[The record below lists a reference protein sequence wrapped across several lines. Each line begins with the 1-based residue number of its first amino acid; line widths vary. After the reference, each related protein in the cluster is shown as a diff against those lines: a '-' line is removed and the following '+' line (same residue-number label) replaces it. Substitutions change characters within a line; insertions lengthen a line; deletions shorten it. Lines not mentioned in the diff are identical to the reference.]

1 MNNHIV
7 CRYMKSLGMDPIK
20 VNVLV
25 DKDSPWSPLMGWGM
39 KHQRARNGQFDKRWQ
54 PVEKTKDYQ
63 LLEGAWGEASSS
75 RIARSYRGI
84 ATQWN
89 DGRPIHSAR
98 LLVCLSHRPA
108 KLPIGRPVWNIFRS
122 WKILADIVRRDI
134 FFEYSPT
141 LENIGRYCEEA
152 AEHTFELRISL
163 QTSRLECNTTSTP
176 TIKLKETL

>member
-1 MNNHIV
+1 
-7 CRYMKSLGMDPIK
+7 MDPIK

-98 LLVCLSHRPA
+98 LLVCLSHSLQNFQLAVQFRIFS
-108 KLPIGRPVWNIFRS
+108 KVGRYWQILWGEIFFFNIFQR
-122 WKILADIVRRDI
+122 WKILADIVRR
-134 FFEYSPT
+134 
-141 LENIGRYCEEA
+141 R
-152 AEHTFELRISL
+152 
-163 QTSRLECNTTSTP
+163 QSTP
-176 TIKLKETL
+176 LSWGLVCKPQDWNATQLLLRQ

>member
-1 MNNHIV
+1 MNNHIM
-7 CRYMKSLGMDPIK
+7 CIYMKSFGMDPIK

-63 LLEGAWGEASSS
+63 LLEGAWGEAGS
-75 RIARSYRGI
+75 RITRSYRGI

-98 LLVCLSHRPA
+98 LLVCLSHPA
-108 KLPIGRPVWNIFRS
+108 CKTFNWPPSLEHFSKVGRYWQ
-122 WKILADIVRRDI
+122 ILWGEI
-134 FFEYSPT
+134 FFLIFSDVGKYWQI
-141 LENIGRYCEEA
+141 LWGGGRA
-152 AEHTFELRISL
+152 HLWAGD
-163 QTSRLECNTTSTP
+163 
-176 TIKLKETL
+176 

>member
-1 MNNHIV
+1 MNNHIM
-7 CRYMKSLGMDPIK
+7 CIYMKSFGMDPRK

-63 LLEGAWGEASSS
+63 LLEGAWGQQDRKKLSRYRNAMKWWPANPFSEALGLF
-75 RIARSYRGI
+75 IAPGLQNFQL
-84 ATQWN
+84 AAQFGTFFQ
-89 DGRPIHSAR
+89 
-98 LLVCLSHRPA
+98 
-108 KLPIGRPVWNIFRS
+108 S

-134 FFEYSPT
+134 FFEYFPT
-141 LENIGRYCEEA
+141 LKNIGRYCEEA
-152 AEHTFELRISL
+152 AEHTFELGISL
-163 QTSRLECNTTSTP
+163 QTSRLECNTTSTL

>member
-25 DKDSPWSPLMGWGM
+25 DKDSPWSPLIGWGM

-134 FFEYSPT
+134 F
-141 LENIGRYCEEA
+141 LNISQRWKILA
-152 AEHTFELRISL
+152 DIVRRR
-163 QTSRLECNTTSTP
+163 QSTP
-176 TIKLKETL
+176 LSWGLVCKPRDWNAAQLLLRQ

>member
-1 MNNHIV
+1 MNNHIM
-7 CRYMKSLGMDPIK
+7 CIYMKSFWMDPIK

-63 LLEGAWGEASSS
+63 LLEGAWGEAGS
-75 RIARSYRGI
+75 RITRSYRGI

-98 LLVCLSHRPA
+98 LLVCLSHTGLQNFQLA
-108 KLPIGRPVWNIFRS
+108 AQFGTFFQS

-134 FFEYSPT
+134 FFEYFPT
-141 LENIGRYCEEA
+141 LENIGRYCAEA
-152 AEHTFELRISL
+152 AEHTFELGISL

-176 TIKLKETL
+176 TIKLKEIL

>member
-25 DKDSPWSPLMGWGM
+25 DKDYPWSPLMGWGM

-108 KLPIGRPVWNIFRS
+108 KLPIGRPVWDIFQS

-134 FFEYSPT
+134 F
-141 LENIGRYCEEA
+141 LNIFQRWKILA
-152 AEHTFELRISL
+152 DIVRRR
-163 QTSRLECNTTSTP
+163 QSTP
-176 TIKLKETL
+176 LSWGLVCKPQDWNATQLLLRQ

>member
-1 MNNHIV
+1 MCI
-7 CRYMKSLGMDPIK
+7 YMKSFWMDPIK

-63 LLEGAWGEASSS
+63 LLEGASGGGSS
-75 RIARSYRGI
+75 RITRSYRGI

-108 KLPIGRPVWNIFRS
+108 KLSIGRPVWNIFP
-122 WKILADIVRRDI
+122 KLEDIGRYCEERY
-134 FFEYSPT
+134 FFEYFPA

-163 QTSRLECNTTSTP
+163 QTSRLECNTTSTL
-176 TIKLKETL
+176 TIKLNETL